1 MTMPHSSPDG
11 TEDLRVLHV
20 VAPAAFG
27 GLERVVQ
34 TLAIARHEAGGDVR
48 VAAVISEDEQ
58 DVADGF
64 LDPLREAGV
73 PVHPVE
79 LPPRRYLRE
88 RAAVKELCRQHR
100 PHVVHTHGC
109 RPDLVD
115 GGIAHSVDAASVTTV
130 HGSTGGGARERL
142 YESLQRRSFRWF
154 DAVVAVSR
162 PLAHQL
168 VQSGVTAKRVHFIP
182 NAWQS
187 RRAPL
192 SREDARRVLGIAADA
207 FAIGWSG
214 RISHEKGL
222 DVLIDALASLPDS
235 STYLSILGDG
245 PEREELELRARRA
258 GIAHRVTWHGFV
270 RDAEAFATAFD
281 VFTLSSRT
289 EGTPMVLFEAIAAG
303 VPVIATRVGG
313 VPEVIHPDEGVLV
326 APNNP
331 PALAS
336 ALHKVQRQRSVA
348 AARAR
353 KVRERIEREY
363 CVEPWVDRYE
373 GIYRTAVDRARN
385 S

>member
-1 MTMPHSSPDG
+1 MTMLRSSPET

-34 TLAIARHEAGGDVR
+34 TLAIARHQAGGDVR
-48 VAAVISEDEQ
+48 VAAIVTEESTQ
-58 DVADGF
+58 AADGF
-64 LDPLREAGV
+64 LDPLRAAGV

-168 VQSGVTAKRVHFIP
+168 VQSGVTAKRVHFVP

-187 RRAPL
+187 RHPPL
-192 SREDARRVLGIAADA
+192 SRENARDALGIAEDA
-207 FAIGWSG
+207 FAVGWSG

-222 DVLIDALASLPDS
+222 DVLIDAFASLPES

-258 GIAHRVTWHGFV
+258 GIAHRITWHGFV
-270 RDAEAFATAFD
+270 RDADAFATAFD
-281 VFTLSSRT
+281 VFALSSRT

-326 APNNP
+326 APDNP
-331 PALAS
+331 LALAS
-336 ALHKVQRQRSVA
+336 AIRKVQRQRSLA
-348 AARAR
+348 AARAQT
-353 KVRERIEREY
+353 VRERVAREY
-363 CVEPWVDRYE
+363 CVEPWIDRYE
-373 GIYRTAVDRARN
+373 GIYRAAVGRARN